1 MPSPPPEAKN
11 TGPAAEAASVIGG
24 RLLDKG
30 TYFLPM
36 KQGNDFEL
44 DLSRFPIIDLQNGS
58 KVILSAQDRV
68 MNVDLPLIQSYW
80 ENVKVVKVPE
90 NASSQDILEAVFSAF
105 PVKRPPTSWHL
116 KMGACSHP
124 RQRQMDPHRNV
135 RRWSCPPP
143 RLHHPHHVRRR
154 ADPWR
159 HRPLPGPERHCHQGH
174 PDRRNPGQS
183 SQRFNRMRWPMSTAS
198 TVPARKPCSDHSR
211 S

>member
-1 MPSPPPEAKN
+1 VTRAPDAASPPPEAKN

-58 KVILSAQDRV
+58 KVILSTQDRV

-105 PVKRPPTSWHL
+105 SGDATTNQLAFDDGGITIRVSAKWIRTEPSGDGRVPRH
-116 KMGACSHP
+116 ACITPIISAAELTHEAIVRYLDQNDIVIKDILAGDTGIQNHRFP
-124 RQRQMDPHRNV
+124 RR
-135 RRWSCPPP
+135 
-143 RLHHPHHVRRR
+143 
-154 ADPWR
+154 
-159 HRPLPGPERHCHQGH
+159 
-174 PDRRNPGQS
+174 
-183 SQRFNRMRWPMSTAS
+183 
-198 TVPARKPCSDHSR
+198 
-211 S
+211 